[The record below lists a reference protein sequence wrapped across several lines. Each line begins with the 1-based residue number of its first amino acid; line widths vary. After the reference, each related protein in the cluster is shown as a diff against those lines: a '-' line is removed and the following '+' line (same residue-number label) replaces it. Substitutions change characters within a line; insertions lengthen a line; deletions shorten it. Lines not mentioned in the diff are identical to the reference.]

1 MSLQPTGT
9 GERGEGS
16 LAPTFVPAKVHQFSK
31 EIPHYP
37 LPGASATVRPTPPD
51 FSMVPPPQE
60 APNHQT
66 GAQLTPPASI
76 QSLQAL
82 FPWIASVP
90 ERLQQKLLWGSVNF
104 KHRASS
110 YFMWDWQTARAWT
123 PHCTRWHQLFR
134 GMFWPL
140 ISGESRTTTFCR
152 VHSMTNSAPMHGRET
167 SREREVARIVG
178 LGVSSRNQGRQ
189 SDAQNLNVGAC
200 QHYSLGNRWTLTTT
214 ACFSYG

>member
-90 ERLQQKLLWGSVNF
+90 ERLQIGKFQTPGQLLLYVGLADSKSLDSTLHQMAPALQGHVLAF
-104 KHRASS
+104 DIRRESDHDILQGPL
-110 YFMWDWQTARAWT
+110 YDQLCTHAWKGD
-123 PHCTRWHQLFR
+123 L
-134 GMFWPL
+134 
-140 ISGESRTTTFCR
+140 
-152 VHSMTNSAPMHGRET
+152 
-167 SREREVARIVG
+167 REREVARIVG
-178 LGVSSRNQGRQ
+178 LGVSSRNQRRQ